1 LVANVVVNYR
11 FLHQSLFL
19 PTPFS
24 LVGGLKLYLH
34 KQLANYSRSGRI
46 LMAQNQ
52 NDNYHTHKTKD
63 EAQIERQFLSG
74 TKDSD
79 VGIYCNLFS
88 LKTGF
93 KGQDGGV
100 VTGLLAKG
108 FEEGIF
114 DAAIVVRRME
124 SYSAQAVV
132 AQNAAEAAAAMGTK
146 YLRVNVTTKLR
157 ELISQGKKRIAVVC
171 TPCEGKA
178 VRKIQQT
185 LKGDVEI
192 TVIGLFCYEAFNREK
207 LKQELGTRLG
217 VDIDQAQKTQVRQ
230 GRFIISIEGKEY
242 SCRVKDLD
250 SAAEKACSICD
261 DFTSQFADVS
271 VGSVGSKPGY
281 STVIVRSEK
290 GEKLVRKLK
299 AVEETVEKIE
309 VTRIAKFKR
318 ERAEKT
324 LTTLNKAS

>member
-1 LVANVVVNYR
+1 
-11 FLHQSLFL
+11 
-19 PTPFS
+19 
-24 LVGGLKLYLH
+24 
-34 KQLANYSRSGRI
+34 
-46 LMAQNQ
+46 MAQNQ

-63 EAQIERQFLSG
+63 ETQIERQFLSG

-79 VGIYCNLFS
+79 VGVYCKLFS
-88 LKTGF
+88 SKTEF
-93 KGQDGGV
+93 EGQDGGV
-100 VTGLLAKG
+100 VTWLLAKG

-124 SYSAQAVV
+124 GYSARAVV
-132 AQNAAEAAAAMGTK
+132 AKNAAEAAAAMGTK
-146 YLRVNVTTKLR
+146 YLRVNVTAKLR

-171 TPCEGKA
+171 TPCEAKA

-192 TVIGLFCYEAFNREK
+192 TVIGLFCFESFNREK
-207 LKQELGTRLG
+207 LKQEVDARMG
-217 VDIDQAQKTQVRQ
+217 VDIDKSQKTQVRQ
-230 GRFIISIEGKEY
+230 GKFIIGIDGREY

-290 GEKLVRKLK
+290 GEKLVKNLQ
-299 AVEETVEKIE
+299 AAEETVDKME
-309 VTRIAKFKR
+309 VSRIAKFKR

-324 LTTLNKAS
+324 LTTRNKVA